1 MKHLFILLTLTS
13 LLLAA
18 CGGTPTPD
26 IEATVQAAIA
36 ATQAAPD
43 IEATVQAA
51 IAATQAAQSTDM
63 PSAEPT
69 STPMLPADTPMP
81 EQPTNT
87 PVSEPA
93 GGTSTPAPLITTGVP
108 ALAACTYYVA
118 PGGNDSAPGTE
129 AQPWA
134 TFQHASDSAQPGDTV
149 CFRGGTYPTE
159 ETHLAR
165 SGTADALITFTAYP
179 GEAPILDGRNS
190 AAELLILDPGTSYLR
205 ISGFTLQNFRIWGV
219 ELSGDN
225 HHIQLDHLD
234 IGGGEA
240 SIHFTYGETEGPP
253 AEGPVEYIVVEDSTI
268 HGSQYS
274 AVDCT
279 PGPCNHMSIRRV
291 EIYNT
296 GLEGEAF
303 YGSDGLEFARG
314 HDVLVEDC
322 YVHDNGGDGI
332 DLNSRDREGNVPG
345 IIVRRN
351 RVVRNHLNG
360 IKLWAGG
367 RMENNLVWGQGNSAV
382 WVGTFASSVEV
393 INNTIAYN
401 MWDPAYSERNW
412 VFVAGYPEFGSPP
425 AVKLTLVNNIFAFN
439 ADPTDGGPT
448 GIYLG
453 AGVNLVR
460 EGHNL
465 YWSRDDGEITAE
477 FVSGRDDPDFTRAE
491 IADGI
496 WTASTGQGQ
505 GNITSEPLFVSD
517 WPEVDLHLRA
527 GSPAVNAGSAE
538 GAPADDIEGHPRDAT
553 PDVGVYER

>member
-1 MKHLFILLTLTS
+1 MKHLLILLTLAS

-18 CGGTPTPD
+18 CGGTPTPN

-36 ATQAAPD
+36 ATQAAPN

-51 IAATQAAQSTDM
+51 VAATQTAQLAEMSIKPTD
-63 PSAEPT
+63 
-69 STPMLPADTPMP
+69 TPMPPPDTPMP
-81 EQPTNT
+81 EPPTNT
-87 PVSEPA
+87 PVPEPA
-93 GGTSTPAPLITTGVP
+93 AGTAAPRPSVTVAIAPV
-108 ALAACTYYVA
+108 ACTYYVA
-118 PGGNDSAPGTE
+118 PSGNDSAPGAE

-134 TFQHASDSAQPGDTV
+134 TFQYAADTAQPGDTV
-149 CFRGGTYPTE
+149 CFRGGTYVTE
-159 ETHLAR
+159 ETTHLTR
-165 SGTADALITFTAYP
+165 SGTADAPITFIAYP
-179 GEAPILDGRNS
+179 GETPILDGGNS

-205 ISGFTLQNFRIWGV
+205 ISGFALSNFRIWGM
-219 ELSGDN
+219 ELSGEN
-225 HHIQLDHLD
+225 RHIHLDHLD

-240 SIHFTYGETEGPP
+240 SVRFTYGETEGPP
-253 AEGPVEYIVVEDSTI
+253 EDGPVEYIVLEDSTI

-279 PGPCNHMSIRRV
+279 PGPCNQMVFRRL

-303 YGSDGLEFARG
+303 YGSDGLELARG
-314 HDVLVEDC
+314 HDILVEDC

-345 IIVRRN
+345 IVVRRN
-351 RVVRNHLNG
+351 RVIRNHLNG

-367 RMENNLVWGQGNSAV
+367 RMENNVVWGQGDSAV
-382 WVGTFASSVEV
+382 WVGTFISTLEV
-393 INNTIAYN
+393 VNNTIAYN

-425 AVKLTLVNNIFAFN
+425 PVTLTLVNNIFAFN

-460 EGHNL
+460 EDHNL
-465 YWSRDDGEITAE
+465 YWSREDGEITAE

-491 IADGI
+491 IANGT
-496 WTASTGQGQ
+496 WAASTGQGQ
-505 GNITSEPLFVSD
+505 ENVAADPLFVSS
-517 WPEVDLHLRA
+517 WPEVDLHLQA
-527 GSPAVNAGSAE
+527 GSPAVNAGSVE
-538 GAPADDIEGHPRDAT
+538 GAPSDDIEGHPHDDH
-553 PDVGVYER
+553 PDIGAYER